1 MRNYFDPIDNS
12 YGAVPD
18 GEPIPKGCFE
28 VEAQPSEDFARHERG
43 GKLRIDLAAKA
54 DHDAGADHIGRAHAI
69 KEIEA
74 RLIKAGI
81 QIDGILKAE
90 AEALGMDL
98 PVLVESVIRNA
109 EAFKMQEVER
119 RLLKTEG
126 IKNA

>member
-1 MRNYFDPIDNS
+1 MKHYFDPNDLS
-12 YGAVPD
+12 YGSVPD
-18 GEPIPKGCFE
+18 DQDIPEGCIE
-28 VEAQPSEDFARHERG
+28 VAAQPSEDFTRHDETGAVITDTAAR
-43 GKLRIDLAAKA
+43 A
-54 DHDAGADHIGRAHAI
+54 DFEAGQDHIARAHAV

-119 RLLKTEG
+119 RLLKREG